1 MTLPVG
7 TAQVGWVNVPT
18 VGAVGDAGTALITT
32 FADAG
37 DVQPAAL
44 VTVKLYVPV
53 ARPVIVVLVPVP
65 ETDPGLI
72 VQLPAGRP
80 VNITLPVGTAQ
91 VGWVMVPAV
100 GAAGVAGWA
109 AITTLADGDEA
120 HPAAFITV
128 KLYVPATRP
137 EIVVV
142 IPVPAIAPG
151 LIVQLPAGKL
161 LRTTLPVATAQVGW
175 VIVPAVGV
183 AGAPGAAVIT
193 TFADAGDVQPEAFVT
208 VKLYVAAGSP
218 VTV

>member
-120 HPAAFITV
+120 HPAAFVTV

-161 LRTTLPVATAQVGW
+161 LRKTLPVATAQVG
-175 VIVPAVGV
+175 
-183 AGAPGAAVIT
+183 
-193 TFADAGDVQPEAFVT
+193 
-208 VKLYVAAGSP
+208 
-218 VTV
+218 